1 MRSSV
6 APLEG
11 NKVKLSVEVDEAEFD
26 KALDAAFRK
35 IAREVRIPGFR
46 PGKAPRRLLEARLGA
61 GAGREQA
68 LRDAIPSYLA
78 EAVREHD
85 VDVIATPQ
93 VDITAGEEE
102 GPITFDA
109 TVEVRPTV
117 TVPGYGGL
125 RVEVPSP
132 YADDDEVEQR
142 VQAQLRPHGEL
153 NDVDRPAATGDYV
166 TLDLAAER
174 DGEAVAGLNTED
186 WLYEVGRG
194 WVTPTLDERLVGATP
209 GDTFEFA
216 GVPSGTE
223 DDADFTVS
231 VKKVQEL
238 VLPDLTDEWVQ
249 ENLDDVE
256 SADEWRAQ
264 QRAQL
269 DAMHLAQARQQVVDR
284 TALALA
290 ELVDQD
296 VPEVMVNAEVNE
308 RARTMI
314 GRLQQQGI
322 TLEQWLGATGQDPK
336 AFTESLRAEA
346 SNAVKVDLALR
357 AVAEAELLEPTDEDI
372 EAEYARIARQVN
384 EKPAR
389 VRQAYER
396 NDAVGGLRAE
406 LRKRSAMDW
415 LLANVEVVD
424 PDGKSLDRGM
434 LMAAG
439 QDHEHDHDGDV
450 HEGHDHEGHDHSHD
464 HEGHDHAGEPINEET
479 HA

>member
-1 MRSSV
+1 MKSSV

-46 PGKAPRRLLEARLGA
+46 PGRAPRRLLEARLGA

-68 LRDAIPSYLA
+68 LRDAIPGYLA

-93 VDITAGEEE
+93 VDITAGEED

-142 VQAQLRPHGEL
+142 IQAQLRPHGEL
-153 NDVDRPAATGDYV
+153 ADVDRPAATGDYV

-174 DGEAVAGLNTED
+174 DGEPVAGLNTED
-186 WLYEVGRG
+186 WLYEIGRE
-194 WVTPTLDERLVGATP
+194 WVTPTLDERLSGATV
-209 GDTFEFA
+209 GDSFEFSA
-216 GVPSGTE
+216 APSGTE
-223 DDADFTVS
+223 DEADFTVT

-238 VLPDLTDEWVQ
+238 VLPELTDDWVQ

-269 DAMHLAQARQQVVDR
+269 DAMHLVQARQQLVDR

-296 VPEVMVNAEVNE
+296 VPEVMVNQEVTE

-322 TLEQWLGATGQDPK
+322 TLEQWLGATGQDPQ
-336 AFTESLRAEA
+336 AFTDSLRSEA
-346 SNAVKVDLALR
+346 TNAVKVDLALR
-357 AVAEAELLEPTDEDI
+357 AVAEAELLEPIDEDI

-406 LRKRSAMDW
+406 LRKRAAMDW

-424 PDGKSLDRGM
+424 PDGKSIDGGM
-434 LMAAG
+434 LIVAG
-439 QDHEHDHDGDV
+439 HDHEHDHQGDE

-464 HEGHDHAGEPINEET
+464 REGHDHAGEPINEET